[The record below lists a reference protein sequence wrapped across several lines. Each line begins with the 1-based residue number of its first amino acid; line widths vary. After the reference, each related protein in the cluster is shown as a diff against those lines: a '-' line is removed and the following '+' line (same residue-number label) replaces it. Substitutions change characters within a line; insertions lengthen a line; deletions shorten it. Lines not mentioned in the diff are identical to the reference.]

1 MYKYIYIFLFFN
13 FLTHRKLFHLMLNQ
27 SELQPNEL
35 KKVFILFQTLLIL
48 IFKILSDIFLLSIL
62 ANVLQLSKSKLI
74 LLSAMM
80 SRQITFFHHHFLF
93 LIFLSQFKSVL
104 MKNIMFN
111 ACNKLASTI
120 LMN

>member
-1 MYKYIYIFLFFN
+1 MYLYISFFFY
-13 FLTHRKLFHLMLNQ
+13 FLTYRKLFHLMLNQ

-35 KKVFILFQTLLIL
+35 KKVSILFQTQLIL

-62 ANVLQLSKSKLI
+62 ENVLQLSKSKLI

-80 SRQITFFHHHFLF
+80 SHQITFFHLHFLF
-93 LIFLSQFKSVL
+93 PISLSQFKSVL

-111 ACNKLASTI
+111 VCNKLASAI